1 MIAAI
6 PVETGHRDARL
17 YPRFARSPFFAI
29 ADTAA
34 GSVRIVANPHAE
46 DAQGLGIS
54 AVSFLADEC
63 KADTLVAYELGLKV
77 QKAAHSLGL
86 GQIILHTDQHSLAGL
101 LEMMNIKQ

>member
-6 PVETGHRDARL
+6 PIETEHLEARL
-17 YPRFARSPFFAI
+17 YPRFARSPFYAI
-29 ADTAA
+29 ADTVA
-34 GSVRIVANPHAE
+34 GTVQIVANPHAE

-63 KADTLVAYELGLKV
+63 RADTLVAYELGLKV

-86 GQIILHTDQHSLAGL
+86 GQIILHSDQHSLASL
-101 LEMMNIKQ
+101 LEMMNVKL